1 MKKLLIV
8 AMLGLM
14 SMGIAGCD
22 TNDDF
27 GDQIEDAGDEVGDQI
42 EDAGDEI
49 EDAADEV
56 KDEVDG

>member
-8 AMLGLM
+8 TMLGLLG
-14 SMGIAGCD
+14 MGVVACD
-22 TNDDF
+22 SNDDF
-27 GDQIEDAGDEVGDQI
+27 TDQIEDAGDEVGDQI